1 MMSSQGAMGGK
12 GGGAPDGIPPF
23 SMSHKSV
30 VKARVIAIA
39 DAVHCALVL
48 RETLHELASHE
59 AADLG
64 AVVASFRAGK
74 PLTASGLERRVL
86 C

>member
-1 MMSSQGAMGGK
+1 MEFPHLRM
-12 GGGAPDGIPPF
+12 PT
-23 SMSHKSV
+23 
-30 VKARVIAIA
+30 RA

-48 RETLHELASHE
+48 RETPHELVSDE
-59 AADLG
+59 VGDLG

-74 PLTASGLERRVL
+74 PLTASGLERARAACQRVL

>member
-1 MMSSQGAMGGK
+1 MNFPHLRM
-12 GGGAPDGIPPF
+12 PT
-23 SMSHKSV
+23 
-30 VKARVIAIA
+30 RA

-74 PLTASGLERRVL
+74 PLTASGLERARAACQRVL